1 MRLSVNAVIFLCL
14 LGVAAAPAQT
24 QNPQPAP
31 ADPMNGMVMSTP
43 ASSAQPATPS
53 APMDMSQC
61 MKKMDSGGAKPM
73 PMGNGA
79 DMDMCQCMMMMHGAM
94 PHGDATPIPPGAMRV
109 SFGSQTK
116 DWTPATLASLP
127 HVTVTVHNE
136 HTKADE
142 SYSGVPLIAL
152 LTPLGV
158 SDKPHGKDLR
168 LYVVAAGSDGY
179 EAVYS
184 IGEVTPDLSNS
195 TVIVA
200 DTENGKPLAA
210 DGPLKLIAT
219 GEKRPARWVRNL
231 VAIKVFAAE

>member
-31 ADPMNGMVMSTP
+31 ADPMSAMDMSTP
-43 ASSAQPATPS
+43 ASPSQPDS
-53 APMDMSQC
+53 SGKPMDMSQC
-61 MKKMDSGGAKPM
+61 MKKMDSGGGKPM
-73 PMGNGA
+73 QMGQGS
-79 DMDMCQCMMMMHGAM
+79 DMDMCQCMMMMHGPM
-94 PHGDATPIPPGAMRV
+94 HPGDATPIPPGAMRV

-116 DWTPATLASLP
+116 DWTPATLSSLP

-142 SYSGVPLIAL
+142 TYSGVPLIAL

-168 LYVVAAGSDGY
+168 LYVVAVGSDGY

-200 DTENGKPLAA
+200 DTENGKALAA